1 MVSVLKETTNL
12 HLARFASLSIKSYK
26 IDAYYPIDYTT
37 DCAEVPVQS
46 ERNLG
51 LRVAAG
57 PILGPDVH
65 NCQHHIIWHGAV
77 NS

>member
-26 IDAYYPIDYTT
+26 IDAHYPIDYTT

-46 ERNLG
+46 ERDLG
-51 LRVAAG
+51 LRVATS
-57 PILGPDVH
+57 PVLVPDLH
-65 NCQHHIIWHGAV
+65 NCQSHYLAWCRQ
-77 NS
+77 